1 MYCCLFPTIK
11 GYFLCYVEKNN
22 WYKSQPKHITFII
35 FHQNL
40 IIKVKV
46 LIGSSASSQR
56 KITEKAGMMLTQILV
71 SVTTFNGKSTE
82 QNYSPW
88 CACLSCILH
97 VPNWWW
103 AKLINQTNFGVV
115 FHPILIGIE
124 EIDDYLLTV
133 CLQFFELYQSIGWE
147 LSSLKSDSLLVQQT
161 AH

>member
-1 MYCCLFPTIK
+1 MYATSQQQNSLLCLFWLLWMYCCLFPTIK
-11 GYFLCYVEKNN
+11 VIFSVMSRKTIGTKVNQSISLL
-22 WYKSQPKHITFII
+22 PFII
-35 FHQNL
+35 FQNL

-115 FHPILIGIE
+115 FHPILIGI
-124 EIDDYLLTV
+124 
-133 CLQFFELYQSIGWE
+133 
-147 LSSLKSDSLLVQQT
+147 
-161 AH
+161 